1 MNKKLISKVPAW
13 TKLLLDPLLLH
24 LINSSLD
31 SQPKKKKKKTH
42 PLILNQNKFSTF
54 KKKKFRNQ
62 KIWILWDLTQLD
74 EKTILNIN
82 ES

>member
-31 SQPKKKKKKTH
+31 SQPKKKKKTH

-54 KKKKFRNQ
+54 KKKNLETK
-62 KIWILWDLTQLD
+62 KSEYYET
-74 EKTILNIN
+74 
-82 ES
+82 